1 MRVQVIS
8 SFIISA
14 MSLLAIN
21 PAMARPGTLD
31 VSYLG
36 APPGALGGSSG
47 RLTAGGYRK
56 PWIFTAPPRGTR
68 AQQEA
73 MYAPIARFLSHAAGH
88 KIVYREPG
96 NWLTYSRA
104 MTEGKYDIVFD
115 GPHFTSWRD
124 RYLGDMP
131 LVRLPEPFVFAVV
144 VRRGERFTKLSQLA
158 GQPVCANSPPNL
170 GTLSLLSQFS
180 YITRQPYLVV
190 VHGWPAAYKGLM
202 DKRCGATVL
211 PIANLKLYEKG
222 RHTVRT
228 LYRTPVYPN
237 QAISAGP
244 RVPAG
249 VQARIRAAL
258 LSPAGQAATRTL
270 RHAYG
275 AGRFVPAN
283 RRDYAGLSHLLNNT
297 LYFSG
302 GGQVGIAQR

>member
-1 MRVQVIS
+1 MKGRVM
-8 SFIISA
+8 SA
-14 MSLLAIN
+14 LALSAIASMSVNIATAN
-21 PAMARPGTLD
+21 TRAMD
-31 VSYLG
+31 VSYLA
-36 APPGALGGSSG
+36 APPGALGASAG
-47 RLTAGGYRK
+47 RLGGGSNGK
-56 PWIFTAPPRGTR
+56 PWIFSAPPRGTV
-68 AQQEA
+68 AQQKA
-73 MYAPIARFLSHAAGH
+73 MYTPIARFLSRAAGH
-88 KIVYREPG
+88 KVVFQEPG
-96 NWLTYSRA
+96 NWLTYSQA

-124 RYLGDMP
+124 RYLGDTP
-131 LVRLPEPFVFAVV
+131 LVRIPEPFVFAVV
-144 VRRGERFTKLSQLA
+144 VRRAERFTRLSQLA
-158 GQPVCANSPPNL
+158 GRPVCANSPPNL
-170 GTLSLLSQFS
+170 GTLSLLSKFS

-190 VHGWPAAYKGLM
+190 VHGWPASYKGLM
-202 DKRCGATVL
+202 DKRCEATVL

-222 RHTVRT
+222 ARTVRV

-244 RVPAG
+244 RVPAA

-258 LSPAGQAATRTL
+258 LSPAGEAVTRTL

-275 AGRFVPAN
+275 ARRFVPAN

>member
-1 MRVQVIS
+1 MKGRVMSTFALSAIALMS
-8 SFIISA
+8 SNIATANTGA
-14 MSLLAIN
+14 M
-21 PAMARPGTLD
+21 D

-36 APPGALGGSSG
+36 APPGALGTSAGRPGAGSSG
-47 RLTAGGYRK
+47 K
-56 PWIFTAPPRGTR
+56 PWIFSAPPRGTI
-68 AQQEA
+68 AQQKA
-73 MYAPIARFLSHAAGH
+73 MYAPIARFLSRVAGH
-88 KIVYREPG
+88 KVVFREPG
-96 NWLTYSRA
+96 NWLTYSQA

-124 RYLGDMP
+124 RYLGDTP
-131 LVRLPEPFVFAVV
+131 LVRIPEPFVFAVV
-144 VRRGERFTKLSQLA
+144 VRRGERFTQLSQLA
-158 GQPVCANSPPNL
+158 GRPVCANSPPNL
-170 GTLSLLSQFS
+170 GTLSLLSKFS

-190 VHGWPAAYKGLM
+190 VHGWPASYKGLM
-202 DKRCGATVL
+202 NKRCEATVL

-222 RHTVRT
+222 ARTVRV

-244 RVPAG
+244 RVPAA

-258 LSPAGQAATRTL
+258 LSPAGEAATRTL
-270 RHAYG
+270 RQAYG
-275 AGRFVPAN
+275 ARRFVPAN